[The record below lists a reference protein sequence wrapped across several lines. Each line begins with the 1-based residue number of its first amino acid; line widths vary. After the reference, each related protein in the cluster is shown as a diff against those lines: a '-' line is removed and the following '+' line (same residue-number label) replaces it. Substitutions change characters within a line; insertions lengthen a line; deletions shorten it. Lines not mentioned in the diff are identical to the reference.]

1 MSKGIN
7 IDFDYLY
14 LISLGVDRRKKNV
27 IKRSAIST
35 GKLCRF

>member
-1 MSKGIN
+1 MNKCPLGKP
-7 IDFDYLY
+7 
-14 LISLGVDRRKKNV
+14 SLLALTFRLKKEKEKNV